1 MLVVCINVSTKRI
14 VAATVEVDLQEVLKY
29 SHFNVAFQLYIF
41 VIEPNKT
48 KVTIAPK
55 STAQV

>member
-1 MLVVCINVSTKRI
+1 MLVVCIKVSTRRI
-14 VAATVEVDLQEVLKY
+14 IEATVEAVPQEVLKY